1 MTKLMKTFI
10 LVLGLLLI
18 QTLASASE
26 YEFGTKV
33 LAQDNDIGRAL
44 YFLPY
49 ADIRY
54 WDIGPNP
61 NIYDEGDVLYL
72 VFVAGPPIVR
82 ANTMRIT
89 PFEYYAA
96 GSKVRASDKDI
107 DMPLTAFLPGHAI
120 VYLDLF
126 GSSWPA
132 TFDLNDPV
140 YFHNNGPNI
149 VTNDVRLTNVSNK
162 APGTKVINFDPD
174 HFKPWVILQTLPAT
188 ALPKPPGSLIAYFDV
203 NGNGAYDYVDDMY
216 LIYLA
221 GGFPLDPHVRVNSI
235 RLSGPAY

>member
-1 MTKLMKTFI
+1 MAKLMKAFI

-44 YFLPY
+44 YTLPY
-49 ADIRY
+49 ADVMY

-61 NIYDEGDVLYL
+61 GIYDEGDVLYL
-72 VFVAGPPIVR
+72 VFVAAPPVVR
-82 ANTMRIT
+82 ANTVRIT
-89 PFEYYAA
+89 PFENYAA
-96 GSKVRASDKDI
+96 GSKVRAADKDI
-107 DMPLTAFLPGHAI
+107 DMPLAAFLPGHAI

-132 TFDLNDPV
+132 TFDLKDPV
-140 YFHNNGPNI
+140 YFHNFGPNI
-149 VTNDVRLTNVSNK
+149 ITNDVRLTNVSNN
-162 APGTKVINFDPD
+162 APGTKVIDFDPD
-174 HFKPWVILQTLPAT
+174 HSKPLVILQILPAI
-188 ALPKPPGSLIAYFDV
+188 APGSLIAYFDV
-203 NGNGAYDYVDDMY
+203 NGNEAYDYADDMY

-221 GGFPLDPHVRVNSI
+221 GGFPLDPHVRVNSV
-235 RLSGPAY
+235 RLSGPTY